1 MGAAGRTDPR
11 HLREVLEFVIAVARE
26 AQRRSSAAVPTALK
40 PFLRDKRVPTA
51 RLGALARAVEGD
63 PTFRARIGESVTA
76 DDVGE
81 LGALW
86 LQRPAGWEA
95 RLAELVTV
103 AEREEATHD
112 LETALKRA
120 DKRRLQATQA
130 RARLEA
136 ELMAARD
143 QLAAAHADAEAD
155 RERAVAAEARAG
167 ELSDELDTARSEAR
181 RFRQRANSLQRRLDD
196 VADEQSGDAAPDQ
209 PEGALA
215 PEHRLALADIT
226 KAAAELAD
234 RLADLEHR
242 IGEPA
247 VVAPR
252 PRSQRRV
259 ALVRPGGVRAGT
271 AEEADFLLRAGAA
284 VLVDGY
290 NVAKLAW
297 PELDLAGQR
306 ERLVAHAEDVAA
318 RFGSDITVVF
328 DGADVPGAATTARR
342 GVRVMYSPAGVIADD
357 VIRAETDRVPASR
370 AVVVVTEDRAIVRD
384 VRAAG
389 ANVIPS
395 RVFAAAV

>member
-1 MGAAGRTDPR
+1 MNMI
-11 HLREVLEFVIAVARE
+11 L
-26 AQRRSSAAVPTALK
+26 AQMNLYTSIGNLMY
-40 PFLRDKRVPTA
+40 
-51 RLGALARAVEGD
+51 GALAAIALWGAFCVVMVWYRVREKRFRTEDEQTEFLEALDEPLLQGDFEAASEMLEGD
-63 PTFRARIGESVTA
+63 
-76 DDVGE
+76 
-81 LGALW
+81 
-86 LQRPAGWEA
+86 
-95 RLAELVTV
+95 
-103 AEREEATHD
+103 
-112 LETALKRA
+112 KRA
-120 DKRRLQATQA
+120 TS
-130 RARLEA
+130 
-136 ELMAARD
+136 
-143 QLAAAHADAEAD
+143 QLALLAIINRDLGYSRVRQLLVD
-155 RERAVAAEARAG
+155 R
-167 ELSDELDTARSEAR
+167 
-181 RFRQRANSLQRRLDD
+181 FQRD
-196 VADEQSGDAAPDQ
+196 V
-209 PEGALA
+209 
-215 PEHRLALADIT
+215 
-226 KAAAELAD
+226 
-234 RLADLEHR
+234 LADLEHR